1 MPSPKN
7 TDSYD
12 EIDQIIAERK
22 PKKAP
27 KKVIP
32 DSHGPSRPQKVSER
46 REELR
51 QDYSLADFFRDE
63 RLHLAIGLIFCFAAI
78 AAAVVC
84 IMAIS
89 TMETD
94 QALVHGRSYAELRG
108 YADALQQAGNATGV
122 TVSRIL
128 LVDTLGIGSFIVAF
142 YLFMLGLACMHA
154 VKIRFWTL
162 TFRCLFTAAAVSV
175 IVGLFTLNR
184 PAIFPL
190 GGAHGVYT
198 NLFLIENAGAL
209 GAFGVSVLLIGLL
222 VAVYLNPI
230 KSAWKTAASLIP
242 ARKASTPEA
251 EDEPLDTASSLAVT
265 LDAPA
270 DAASQ
275 TDEPIDIDD
284 DDTESDK
291 AVAAATATAG
301 IQADQA
307 AKAALSELDAGPGF
321 DIDDDEPQEIG
332 ADDEPAVFV
341 SEGEPAEISVIDD
354 KPQDKEEDVI
364 DIDIDGPDDATG
376 TDGSKQPADKAENAD
391 FEIIS
396 TPGDIRHGDHI
407 GIERSY
413 DPRDSHSG
421 YVFPPL
427 SLLTSKKMD
436 TTVDADEQRDKREMI
451 IKALGNYGIQI
462 KRITATIGPTVTLYE
477 IVPEDGIKIARIRS
491 LEDDIALSLAAEG
504 IRIIAPMPGRGT
516 VGIEIKNE
524 KPQMVYMSTVLGS
537 EDYAKSKCKL
547 PIALGST
554 ISNSIYIKD
563 LAKLPHLL
571 VAGATGQGK
580 SVGLNCIIA
589 SLLYAKHPDELK
601 FVLVDPKKVEFAPYR
616 KIANAFMAKL
626 PDEES
631 AIITEPSKA
640 VEVLNSLCIEMEKR
654 YDLLQAADVREITAY
669 NEKFTARR
677 LNPENGHRFMP
688 YIVMIVDEFADLMA
702 MAGKE
707 VVVPISRLAAKARAV
722 GMHMII
728 ATQRPSTDIITGSIK
743 ANFPARIA
751 FKVFSSIDSKTILD
765 RPGAHRLVGNGDML
779 SLVGGDIERVQC
791 AFVSTEETYAIC
803 DHIAAQPGFVAPYEL
818 PDPVMEGEGGAAGSS
833 DNSSYSEFE
842 QCALFVASQ
851 NQASI
856 SKLQR
861 QFSIGFAKAGR
872 YVDEMCKMGIVGPE
886 NGSKS
891 RAVLMTPDEVARL
904 FEERRN

>member
-7 TDSYD
+7 TETYD
-12 EIDQIIAERK
+12 ELDDIAGVAR
-22 PKKAP
+22 PKKKPAKVTPDPRGPVRP
-27 KKVIP
+27 KK
-32 DSHGPSRPQKVSER
+32 KVSEK

-51 QDYSLADFFRDE
+51 EDYSFADFFRDE
-63 RLHLAIGLIFCFAAI
+63 RLHLGVGLALCMAAI
-78 AAAVVC
+78 AAAIVC
-84 IMAIS
+84 IVSIS
-89 TMETD
+89 TMEAD
-94 QALVHGRSYAELRG
+94 QALVHGRSYAELRA
-108 YADALQQAGNATGV
+108 YADALEQAGNAVGV
-122 TVSRIL
+122 TVSQVL
-128 LVDTLGIGSFIVAF
+128 LVDTLGVGSFIVAF
-142 YLFMLGLACMHA
+142 YLFMLGLACMHV
-154 VKIRFWTL
+154 VKIRFWSL
-162 TFRCLFTAAAVSV
+162 SFRCLFSAAAVSV
-175 IVGLFTLNR
+175 IVGLLTINR

-198 NLFLIENAGAL
+198 NLFLIENAGEL
-209 GAFGVSVLLIGLL
+209 GAFGVSVLLLGLL
-222 VAVYLNPI
+222 VAVFLHPI
-230 KSAWKTAASLIP
+230 KSLWSMAASLIP
-242 ARKASTPEA
+242 HKHKTEDDPEVS
-251 EDEPLDTASSLAVT
+251 DEK
-265 LDAPA
+265 
-270 DAASQ
+270 
-275 TDEPIDIDD
+275 TDESPAAALDVDNDIEIDD
-284 DDTESDK
+284 NNDTES
-291 AVAAATATAG
+291 AATAAAASATASMN
-301 IQADQA
+301 ADQA
-307 AKAALSELDAGPGF
+307 AIAALNELDTGFGF
-321 DIDDDEPQEIG
+321 DIDDPVEEQPGEHADEP
-332 ADDEPAVFV
+332 AEPAVFEHPD
-341 SEGEPAEISVIDD
+341 SEPAVMTDEVIID
-354 KPQDKEEDVI
+354 EDREASADT
-364 DIDIDGPDDATG
+364 DIDIDEPA
-376 TDGSKQPADKAENAD
+376 KKPADKSAEDTD

-396 TPGDIRHGDHI
+396 TPDDIRHGDHI

-413 DPRDSHSG
+413 DPRDGHSN

-427 SLLTSKKMD
+427 SLLAEKKID
-436 TTVDADEQRDKREMI
+436 ATVDADEQRDKREMI
-451 IKALGNYGIQI
+451 IKALGNYGIRI
-462 KRITATIGPTVTLYE
+462 KRIQATIGPTVTLYE
-477 IVPEDGIKIARIRS
+477 IVPEDGIKIAKIRS

-537 EDYAKSKCKL
+537 EAYSRSKFKL

-589 SLLYAKHPDELK
+589 SLLYSKHPDELK

-626 PDEES
+626 PDEDS

-669 NEKFTARR
+669 NEKFTSKR
-677 LNPENGHRFMP
+677 LNPEHGHRFMP

-791 AFVSTEETYAIC
+791 AFVSTEETCAIC

-818 PDPVMEGEGGAAGSS
+818 PDPVTEGEGGAAGTSS
-833 DNSSYSEFE
+833 NSAYGEFE